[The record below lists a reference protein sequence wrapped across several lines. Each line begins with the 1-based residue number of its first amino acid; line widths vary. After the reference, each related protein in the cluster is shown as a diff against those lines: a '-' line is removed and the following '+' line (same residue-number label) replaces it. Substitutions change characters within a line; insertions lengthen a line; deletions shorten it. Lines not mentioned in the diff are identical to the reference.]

1 MSKIQRFGLFSSNG
15 TGHKSTQTNSLPVNY
30 SRQPSVAS
38 ADTVK
43 CETTDEVLV
52 SSTMARGLVAAPMS
66 PAVDAALKPSVFD
79 TNVRLAKRQ
88 RTSRSPE
95 SVGSVPSSGDR
106 SSRFSYSADTLASV
120 NTGTDWREDRHAT
133 KRNRRNI
140 LSDDDSDENGGDE
153 SCISDSSSSNLASS
167 NTAQYANDLE
177 PSHQSSGGND
187 HQSAANIWAE
197 YERHR
202 RSYQK
207 YMKLAG
213 EAFEE
218 MNRAARHLSQTTSLQ
233 RTPQSPSTS
242 PALSKHND
250 YDSQSTSSVVSAKE
264 STQNQSLPMAP
275 VQSQSLTRRHAN
287 TELIHPMRDQIS
299 TKRTSTHEKY
309 KVPLSSDAS
318 KKEAGFDVD
327 PTAIKS
333 NDRAT
338 RPFQFNTS
346 LYSAFQRKP
355 RAALICQFKNADYPM
370 AVAYGMDGSVQIWD
384 PHQQQRKQMLM
395 TSALGM
401 DFPEHMAQVTPS
413 LLAAVAGVR
422 STADSLG
429 GQGRLVFLSQHDAT
443 RQSNEWLGDAQHWDS
458 PPHKGPLSV
467 VEGMAGQ
474 STHGRGMLLTGG
486 LRDHKVFV
494 WSLEMNGSKVAA
506 ATTTQQ
512 LRTHHSSRIGAL
524 CFEQNRG
531 YVLSGS
537 DSGRVGMNDAETGK
551 DLGGHMPQGRPSN
564 AVGNIVACPAN
575 PNLMMISYAATDR
588 QLRIVDLRQRLAFV
602 YPVLVLG
609 QHRER
614 TQSRYIRPTWHPDSG
629 LIFYPIHQGS
639 SDTSSDGTVAIWDT
653 RYAGCSETAPQISQ
667 LHKQAVWSVG
677 FSKNTMVSVGGDY
690 NIGFT
695 TFRI

>member
-15 TGHKSTQTNSLPVNY
+15 TGHKNSQTNTLPVNY
-30 SRQPSVAS
+30 SRQPSFAS
-38 ADTVK
+38 TDTGK
-43 CETTDEVLV
+43 CEVTEEVLV
-52 SSTMARGLVAAPMS
+52 SSTMAKGLVTAPMS
-66 PAVDAALKPSVFD
+66 PTVDAALKPSMFD
-79 TNVRLAKRQ
+79 TSVRLAKRQ
-88 RTSRSPE
+88 RSSGSPE
-95 SVGSVPSSGDR
+95 SVGSVPSSDDR
-106 SSRFSYSADTLASV
+106 SSRFSYSADTLASMDI
-120 NTGTDWREDRHAT
+120 GTDWPEDRYAI

-140 LSDDDSDENGGDE
+140 LSDDSDENGSDE
-153 SCISDSSSSNLASS
+153 NCISDSSNLASS
-167 NTAQYANDLE
+167 NTTQYADDLE
-177 PSHQSSGGND
+177 PSHQSSGGDD
-187 HQSAANIWAE
+187 HRSAASVWTD

-202 RSYQK
+202 RRYQK
-207 YMKLAG
+207 YMKQAE

-218 MNRAARHLSQTTSLQ
+218 MNRAARHLSQTTSL
-233 RTPQSPSTS
+233 RKTPQLPTTS
-242 PALSKHND
+242 PALPKRND
-250 YDSQSTSSVVSAKE
+250 YDNRPTSNVVSAKE
-264 STQNQSLPMAP
+264 SIQNQSLPMTP
-275 VQSQSLTRRHAN
+275 IQSQSLARRHAN
-287 TELIHPMRDQIS
+287 TALTHSVRGQTS
-299 TKRTSTHEKY
+299 TKRTSINEKS
-309 KVPLSSDAS
+309 KERLSSDAS
-318 KKEAGFDVD
+318 NTKTGFDVE
-327 PTAIKS
+327 PIAIKS
-333 NDRAT
+333 SDKAT

-355 RAALICQFKNADYPM
+355 RAALICQFKDADYPM
-370 AVAYGMDGSVQIWD
+370 AVAYGMDGTVQIWD
-384 PHQQQRKQMLM
+384 PHQQQRNQMLM
-395 TSALGM
+395 TSVLGM
-401 DFPEHMAQVTPS
+401 DFPEHMTQVTPS

-443 RQSNEWLGDAQHWDS
+443 QKSNEWLGDAQHWDS
-458 PPHKGPLSV
+458 SPHKGPISV

-474 STHGRGMLLTGG
+474 STRDRSMLLTGG

-494 WSLEMNGSKVAA
+494 WSLEMNCSRVAA
-506 ATTTQQ
+506 VASTRQ

-524 CFEQNRG
+524 CFEHNRG

-537 DSGRVGMNDAETGK
+537 DSGRIGMNDAETGK
-551 DLGGHMPQGRPSN
+551 DLGGHMPQGRPSS

-588 QLRIVDLRQRLAFV
+588 QLRIVDLRQRLAFA
-602 YPVLVLG
+602 YPVLALG

-653 RYAGCSETAPQISQ
+653 RYAGCSETAPQMNQ

-677 FSKNTMVSVGGDY
+677 FSKNTMVSVSGDY